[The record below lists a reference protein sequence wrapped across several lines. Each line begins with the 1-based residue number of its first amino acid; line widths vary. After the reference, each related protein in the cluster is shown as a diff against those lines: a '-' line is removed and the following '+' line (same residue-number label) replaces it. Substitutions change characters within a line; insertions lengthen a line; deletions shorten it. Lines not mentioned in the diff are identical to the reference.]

1 MNKKILVL
9 ITIVIAIILFVIVTG
24 LIFYYLFYYEKPEEE
39 VDLEDEDS
47 FSIIETE
54 PIPYDDEGEY
64 RFNTGTA
71 EFVVYPPNLETFEFG
86 YFEAYNNGEKVY
98 STTPLYMITDL
109 LAFEYNGNKYIII
122 SEYSGGAHCC
132 FEEYIFL
139 LDKNNDL
146 ELIGI
151 LDLGNAHILED
162 SLFMKDENL
171 YIKIFDDRFAYFYT
185 PYISSYFFIQY
196 LKIEQDNLIASN
208 NNFQEDY
215 LKEAIRCENN
225 LKEQLEQE
233 IEEFESYSPL
243 LVCITINY
251 LLAGQEQEAWQKFE
265 QYSVQ
270 VPLGRY
276 GTSVNL
282 EDFKQGLI
290 QLYQSESIPIRK

>member
-9 ITIVIAIILFVIVTG
+9 ITIIIAIILFVVVAG
-24 LIFYYLFYYEKPEEE
+24 LIFYYLLYYEKPEEE
-39 VDLEDEDS
+39 VDLEDEDD
-47 FSIIETE
+47 FSIIKAE
-54 PIPYDDEGEY
+54 PMPYEEDY
-64 RFNTGTA
+64 RFNIGTA
-71 EFVVYPPNLETFEFG
+71 EFVIYVPDLEAFEFG

-98 STTPLYMITDL
+98 STTPLYMIMDL

-151 LDLGNAHILED
+151 LDLGNTHILED
-162 SLFMKDENL
+162 SLFMEDDDL

-185 PYISSYFFIQY
+185 PYVNSYFFIQY

-215 LKEAIRCENN
+215 LKEAIRCEDN

-243 LVCITINY
+243 LVCITVNY
-251 LLAGQEQEAWQKFE
+251 LLAGQEQKAWQEFE

-270 VPLGRY
+270 VPLEHY

-290 QLYQSESIPIRK
+290 ELYQSESIPIYRLR

>member
-1 MNKKILVL
+1 MNKKILIL
-9 ITIVIAIILFVIVTG
+9 ITIVIAIILFVVVAG
-24 LIFYYLFYYEKPEEE
+24 LIFYYLLYYEKTEKE
-39 VDLEDEDS
+39 VDLKDEDT
-47 FSIIETE
+47 FSIIKAE
-54 PIPYDDEGEY
+54 PIPYEEDY
-64 RFNTGTA
+64 RFNIGTA
-71 EFVVYPPNLETFEFG
+71 EFVIYAPDFETFEFG

-98 STTPLYMITDL
+98 STAPLYMIMDL
-109 LAFEYNGNKYIII
+109 LAFEYNENKYIII

-132 FEEYIFL
+132 FEEYIFF

-146 ELIGI
+146 ELIEI

-162 SLFMKDENL
+162 SLFMENDDL

-185 PYISSYFFIQY
+185 PYVNSYFFIQY

-215 LKEAIRCENN
+215 LKEAVRCENN

-233 IEEFESYSPL
+233 IEEFENYSPL
-243 LVCITINY
+243 LVCITVNY
-251 LLAGQEQEAWQKFE
+251 LLAGQEQKAWQKFE
-265 QYSVQ
+265 QYSVE
-270 VPLGRY
+270 VPSEHY

-290 QLYQSESIPIRK
+290 QLYELESIPIRK

>member
-9 ITIVIAIILFVIVTG
+9 ITIVIAIILFLIVTG

-54 PIPYDDEGEY
+54 PIPYDDEGEH
-64 RFNTGTA
+64 RFNIGTA

-86 YFEAYNNGEKVY
+86 YFEAYNSGEKVY

-109 LAFEYNGNKYIII
+109 LAFEYDGNKYIII

-162 SLFMKDENL
+162 SLFMKDDDL

-185 PYISSYFFIQY
+185 PYVSSYFFIQY

-251 LLAGQEQEAWQKFE
+251 LLADQEQKAWQKFE

-270 VPLGRY
+270 VPLGHY
-276 GTSVNL
+276 GTLVNL

-290 QLYQSESIPIRK
+290 QLYESESIPIRK